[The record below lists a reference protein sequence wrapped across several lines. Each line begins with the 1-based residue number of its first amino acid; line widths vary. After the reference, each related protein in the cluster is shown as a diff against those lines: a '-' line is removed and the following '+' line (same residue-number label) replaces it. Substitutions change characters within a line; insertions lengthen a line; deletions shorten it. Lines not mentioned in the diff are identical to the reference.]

1 MSKQSAATQATFR
14 TLEDKVLNIVYSGIK
29 DKAKAVADY
38 AVAISPVYSGAY
50 VESFSIKKPGQGG
63 GRRKSSEARGGKD
76 NGKSNNPD
84 MHRQTAKYNLY
95 NDIENLGEKDLKGFV
110 LRNRAEHAKD
120 VEHKHGPPYKV
131 FARVRNRFG

>member
-14 TLEDKVLNIVYSGIK
+14 SLEDKVLNIVHDGVK
-29 DKAKAVADY
+29 DKAY
-38 AVAISPVYSGAY
+38 AVANYAVSISPVYSGAY
-50 VESFSIKKPGQGG
+50 VESFSMKKPGQGG
-63 GRRKSSEARGGKD
+63 GRRKSSEARGGKA
-76 NGKSNNPD
+76 NGKSDNPD
-84 MHRQTAKYNLY
+84 MHRETAKYNLHK
-95 NDIENLGEKDLKGFV
+95 DIESLGEKGLKGLV

>member
-14 TLEDKVLNIVYSGIK
+14 SLEDKVLNIVHDGVK
-29 DKAKAVADY
+29 DKAY
-38 AVAISPVYSGAY
+38 AVANYAVSISPVYSGAY

-63 GRRKSSEARGGKD
+63 GRRKSSEARGGKA
-76 NGKSNNPD
+76 NGKSDNPD
-84 MHRQTAKYNLY
+84 MHRETAKYNLY
-95 NDIENLGEKDLKGFV
+95 KDIESLGEKGLKGFV

>member
-1 MSKQSAATQATFR
+1 MANLPPATQATFKSIEEKINKAASR
-14 TLEDKVLNIVYSGIK
+14 QVK

-63 GRRKSSEARGGKD
+63 GRRKSSGARGGKD
-76 NGKSNNPD
+76 NGKSDNPD

-95 NDIENLGEKDLKGFV
+95 DDIENLGEKGLKGFV